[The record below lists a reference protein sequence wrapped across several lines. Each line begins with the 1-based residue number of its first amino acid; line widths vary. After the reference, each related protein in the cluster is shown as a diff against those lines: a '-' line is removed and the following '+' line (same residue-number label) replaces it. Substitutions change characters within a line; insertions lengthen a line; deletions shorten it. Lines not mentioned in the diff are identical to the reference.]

1 MINSILT
8 RFGVPLRVKME
19 LIITALIFCTL
30 TSCGFQVIYREADA
44 ETKTSYEQE
53 LATIRIQKDS
63 GRLTQELRN
72 ALKDTF
78 NPDYIEAEPKY
89 ILVVNMGRSVGG
101 TFITATGA
109 SGRNRVTLTID
120 YQMKDAK
127 TGKIVSIGSTVVND
141 NYDVQTNRYGTYV
154 AEDYARS
161 NLVKIAALNIR
172 NLLVNDLI
180 ELKKNGDQERD
191 EPLTNG
197 VYTDEATKE
206 KQKKIAADTSCT
218 GADLDLPPTLKTP

>member
-1 MINSILT
+1 MAKKTLLALL
-8 RFGVPLRVKME
+8 FC
-19 LIITALIFCTL
+19 LIIS
-30 TSCGFQVIYREADA
+30 SCGFQVIYREGEADN
-44 ETKTSYEQE
+44 KTSYEQE

-78 NPDYIEAEPKY
+78 NPDYIEEEPKY
-89 ILVVNMGRSVGG
+89 ILVLNMVKGVGG

-109 SGRNRVTLTID
+109 SGRNRVNLTID
-120 YQMKDAK
+120 YQLKDAK
-127 TGKIVSIGSTVVND
+127 TGEIVSIGSTVVND
-141 NYDVQTNRYGTYV
+141 NYDVQVNRYGTYV

-180 ELKKNGDQERD
+180 ELKKNTPHDPN

-197 VYTDEATKE
+197 VYTDLKTKE
-206 KQKKIAADTSCT
+206 KQQKIAAETSCT
-218 GADLDLPPTLKTP
+218 GTDLEVPATLKTP